1 MKLSTSQVRFLR
13 SQAHKLKPVVMVGA
27 NGVSDS
33 LLEELNIALNSHELI
48 KVKVR
53 AEEREERDAMI
64 DALCKK
70 SGAINIQRVGHIVT
84 LFRRNPDK
92 PKYQLPK

>member
-1 MKLSTSQVRFLR
+1 MKLTNSQIRYLR
-13 SQAHKLKPVVMVGA
+13 SQAHALKPVVMVGA
-27 NGVSDS
+27 NGITES
-33 LLEELNIALNSHELI
+33 LMEELNIALSAHELI

-53 AEEREERDAMI
+53 AEEREDRDEMI
-64 DALCKK
+64 EYLCNK
-70 SGAINIQRVGHIVT
+70 SGAQKIQRVGHNLT